1 MSTNMNQY
9 GFLELNNSRIMINK
23 KMLNRLIYL
32 FIAITIILACV
43 YIIMTFSLKK

>member
-23 KMLNRLIYL
+23 PELK
-32 FIAITIILACV
+32 ILKGTNLP
-43 YIIMTFSLKK
+43 ILEF